1 MLIRNGIKKGE
12 RVKML
17 KKLFSLGILLFILG
31 CEDRY
36 YLVGPEPT
44 IYPEVKLLLN
54 PRLEQDENGFYHL
67 PMSRGSWQTIHRI
80 AGVVIDVDT
89 TTYIEGLRVKWE
101 SSHYWYIGD
110 TLGYVVKQT
119 INSEGQYVYLDT
131 SYVIGFNG
139 MEVPTT
145 NQVSI
150 SNYWGEV
157 NNMIAPVQT
166 MIGDTMKVWA
176 YYKSDVNWET
186 LTWDTLEIPIVLD

>member
-1 MLIRNGIKKGE
+1 
-12 RVKML
+12 ML
-17 KKLFSLGILLFILG
+17 KKLVSLGILLFTLG
-31 CEDRY
+31 CEDGY
-36 YLVGPEPT
+36 YLLGPEPT

-54 PRLEQDENGFYHL
+54 PRLEQDENGLYHL
-67 PMSRGSWQTIHRI
+67 PMSRGNWQTIHRI

-110 TLGYVVKQT
+110 TLGYVVKRT
-119 INSEGQYVYLDT
+119 INSDGQYVYLDT
-131 SYVIGFNG
+131 SYVVGFNG

-150 SNYWGEV
+150 SNYDGEV

-166 MIGDTMKVWA
+166 MIGDSMRIWA
-176 YYKSDVNWET
+176 YY
-186 LTWDTLEIPIVLD
+186 

>member
-1 MLIRNGIKKGE
+1 
-12 RVKML
+12 ML
-17 KKLFSLGILLFILG
+17 KKVVSLGILLFTFG

-36 YLVGPEPT
+36 NLVGPEPT
-44 IYPEVKLLLN
+44 IYPEVKLLLD

-80 AGVVIDVDT
+80 AGMAIDVDT
-89 TTYIEGLRVKWE
+89 TYHMEGLRVQWE
-101 SSHYWYIGD
+101 SSHYWYLGD
-110 TLGYVVKQT
+110 TLGYIVRHT

-131 SYVIGFNG
+131 SYVVGFNG

-157 NNMIAPVQT
+157 NNMIAPVRS

>member
-1 MLIRNGIKKGE
+1 
-12 RVKML
+12 ML
-17 KKLFSLGILLFILG
+17 KKVVSLGILLFTFG
-31 CEDRY
+31 CGDSY
-36 YLVGPEPT
+36 YLLGPEPT
-44 IYPEVKLLLN
+44 TYPEVKLLIN
-54 PRLEQDENGFYHL
+54 PRLEQDENGLYHL
-67 PMSRGSWQTIHRI
+67 PMSRGNWQTIHRI

-110 TLGYVVKQT
+110 TLGYVVKRT
-119 INSEGQYVYLDT
+119 INSDGQYVYLDT
-131 SYVIGFNG
+131 SYVVGFNG

-150 SNYWGEV
+150 SNYDGEV

-166 MIGDTMKVWA
+166 MIGDTMRVWA
-176 YYKSDVNWET
+176 YYKTDVNWET